1 MPILGRICFSVATF
15 LSRRSAIAAM
25 HETRLLD
32 GGFTN
37 ATRGFD
43 TVLCLD
49 TSGSMAGRG
58 IVELKRACL
67 ALIDA
72 ARESPVPENIALVA
86 FGGSARLLAPLTND
100 YSTLSNIVNSITAEG
115 GTPMK
120 DGLVLAYTEL
130 IVRVARKE
138 GVLRRRMC
146 EAEEQATEGG

>member
-1 MPILGRICFSVATF
+1 MDEIRVLP
-15 LSRRSAIAAM
+15 
-25 HETRLLD
+25 

-58 IVELKRACL
+58 IAELKRACL

-72 ARESPVPENIALVA
+72 ARASPVPENIALVA

-100 YSTLSNIVNSITAEG
+100 FARLRSIVNSISAEG

-130 IVRVARKE
+130 IVRAAPPHDPGR
-138 GVLRRRMC
+138 
-146 EAEEQATEGG
+146 Q